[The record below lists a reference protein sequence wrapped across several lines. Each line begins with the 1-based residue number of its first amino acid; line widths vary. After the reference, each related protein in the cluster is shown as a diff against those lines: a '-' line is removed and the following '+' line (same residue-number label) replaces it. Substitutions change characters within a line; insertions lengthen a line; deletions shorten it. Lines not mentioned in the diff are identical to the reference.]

1 MNPWES
7 PALRKTA
14 EARTPSSSSLE
25 KLLPEKRKCLFISL
39 LRIERSHLDRTA
51 VPHIARCACRQFR
64 CPQTSRLCKTRHCAC
79 KGRQS
84 AGEARMHKHIKHSK
98 REIKAD

>member
-39 LRIERSHLDRTA
+39 LRIERSHLDRKA
-51 VPHIARCACRQFR
+51 GPHIAPYAILDA
-64 CPQTSRLCKTRHCAC
+64 RLHVGYAKHAIVHAKAASLR
-79 KGRQS
+79 
-84 AGEARMHKHIKHSK
+84 EARLQEDARGVLKT
-98 REIKAD
+98 